1 MRLTFMERRGFAD
14 FGIVALLQ
22 TWNQLIQ
29 RVEPTLQHITM
40 YHTHATRSC
49 NAGHSLSYAIRSVF
63 SRISSFGGVN
73 SLEIEGATSIR

>member
-1 MRLTFMERRGFAD
+1 LQLTFMERRGFAD
-14 FGIVALLQ
+14 FGIVALIQ

-29 RVEPTLQHITM
+29 SVEPTLQHM